1 MLHFC
6 TLSQASFLR
15 VQKDNL
21 MLKKIDSITLL
32 LCVFIVFTISLFIYL
47 VRIDQHIQR
56 HIEYHDAV
64 MQLRILNKNFNN
76 FLLSQATFINYDR
89 INRSVNTFESNLEFL
104 NVTYEDV
111 SDSKAYKQL
120 LKTTTKLYEMKLYSI
135 EYFKSQNSQLLH
147 SLHYLFDLNMVLLN
161 SRKIDQKTA
170 SIVNKTF
177 LYLSKFYINSNIETS
192 EIKNNILLLKEALAK
207 NYNVE
212 LDMFIV
218 HTEIDMQHITAFGKI
233 KKMLQKASL
242 ESALQ
247 DLQKYLDNIYN
258 EHIIIEKT
266 IVTLFFIF
274 AIIIL
279 SLLIFMNRRAIAMRD
294 ELLGF
299 KTAIENSYNSIVI
312 TDIDKKITYVNDKVL
327 EETGYSR
334 EEILGNNPNIFKSGT
349 SNPEFYENMR
359 KALDDGDKWE
369 GEFINKRKDGSL
381 FYEKASIIP
390 VFQNAKL
397 VSYLAIKLNITD
409 YIEAKREVEY
419 MAYHDPLTSLPNR
432 SNIENYLQN
441 RLVIASREQAKIAL
455 LFIDLDRFKNINDTL
470 GHDVGDELLV
480 EASRRIKNTL
490 RESDILSRFGGDEF
504 VVVIENFHENYF
516 IAQICQKI
524 LNVFQNPIQTK
535 QHLLNITLSIG
546 VSVFPDDAKNA
557 TTLFKYADIA
567 MYKAKDEGKN
577 TYQYYKKEL
586 SVVAHKRLDLE
597 QALKEAIGT
606 DEFYVMYQ
614 PQYALQ
620 SKNIIGLEAL
630 VRWNSSSLG
639 NITPDKFIPVCED
652 IGYILE
658 LGLFIFKQACLDF
671 IEFQKVC
678 HSLENISINISAVQL
693 YQNRFID
700 DILEIASETGVP
712 THSIM
717 LEITETHI
725 MKNITH
731 GMKLLNELKESG
743 FKISIDDFGTG
754 HSSLS
759 YLKLFPISE
768 LKIDKSFIDNVPS
781 DKNDVA
787 ITKAIMALSKS
798 MGYINVAEG
807 IENEIQEKF
816 LQENNC
822 FAGQGYYFCKPKT
835 KNDLLNFL
843 LTKSR

>member
-1 MLHFC
+1 M
-6 TLSQASFLR
+6 
-15 VQKDNL
+15 
-21 MLKKIDSITLL
+21 
-32 LCVFIVFTISLFIYL
+32 
-47 VRIDQHIQR
+47 RIDQHIQK
-56 HIEYHDAV
+56 HTEYHNAV
-64 MQLRILNKNFNN
+64 MQLKIINKNFDN
-76 FLLSQATFINYDR
+76 FLLGQATFINYDT
-89 INRSVNTFESNLEFL
+89 INKSVNTFESNLEFL
-104 NVTYEDV
+104 NVTHEDV
-111 SDSKAYKQL
+111 SDSKAYQQL
-120 LKTTTKLYEMKLYSI
+120 LKTITKLYEIKLHSI

-147 SLHYLFDLNMVLLN
+147 SMHYLFDLNMALLN
-161 SRKIDQKTA
+161 SKKIDQETA
-170 SIVNKTF
+170 NIANKTF
-177 LYLSKFYINSNIETS
+177 LYLTKFYINTNVDKSKIE
-192 EIKNNILLLKEALAK
+192 NNIALLKEALAK

-218 HTEIDMQHITAFGKI
+218 HTDIDVQRIIGFSKI
-233 KKMLQKASL
+233 KKMLEQASL
-242 ESALQ
+242 ENALN
-247 DLQKYLDNIYN
+247 DLQKYLDDIYN

-274 AIIIL
+274 AVVIL
-279 SLLIFMNRRAIAMRD
+279 LLLMLMNRRSIAMRD
-294 ELLGF
+294 ELIGF

-312 TDIDKKITYVNDKVL
+312 TDVDRNITYVNDVAL
-327 EETGYSR
+327 EETGYKR
-334 EEILGNNPNIFKSGT
+334 EEVLGQNPRIFKSGT
-349 SNPEFYENMR
+349 SGPEFYEKMR
-359 KALDDGDKWE
+359 IALANGDKWE
-369 GEFINKRKDGSL
+369 GEFINKRRDGSL

-390 VFQNAKL
+390 IFQNGKL

-441 RLVIASREQAKIAL
+441 RLVIASRENAKIAL

-504 VVVIENFHENYF
+504 VVVIENFDENYF
-516 IAQICQKI
+516 IAQVCQKI
-524 LNVFQNPIQTK
+524 LDSFQKPIQTK

-567 MYKAKDEGKN
+567 MYKAKDDGKN
-577 TYQYYKKEL
+577 TYQYYQKEL
-586 SVVAHKRLDLE
+586 SIVAHNRLDLE

-606 DEFYVMYQ
+606 DEFYMMYQ
-614 PQYALQ
+614 PQYSLET
-620 SKNIIGLEAL
+620 KDVIGLEAL

-639 NITPDKFIPVCED
+639 NVTPDKFIPICED

-671 IEFQKVC
+671 LEFKKVC
-678 HSLENISINISAVQL
+678 TTLENISINISAVQL

-700 DILEIASETGVP
+700 DILTIASEVGIP
-712 THSIM
+712 THNII
-717 LEITETHI
+717 LEITESHI

-731 GMKLLNELKESG
+731 GMKLLNELRESG

-754 HSSLS
+754 YSSLS

-781 DKNDVA
+781 DKDDVA

-807 IENEIQEKF
+807 IENETQEKF
-816 LQENNC
+816 LKENNC